1 LDLLEVGCEKF
12 LSLSDIVGSEGKEE
26 LGSSGL
32 VVDVMGCCLFGYPV
46 MSGLL

>member
-1 LDLLEVGCEKF
+1 LWKIPVTV
-12 LSLSDIVGSEGKEE
+12 SDIVGSEGKEE

-32 VVDVMGCCLFGYPV
+32 VVDAMGCCLFGYPV